1 MRLKTKYAFTVNKY
15 DIQHNSNIGK
25 YSKKVE
31 QIITKYEQKIVQA
44 VKRAGIT
51 TDDGFKFSDYP
62 ALKRECDK
70 LIRQMQA
77 EIKVTIET
85 GERTE
90 WERSNGKNDELVE
103 AVVKSASV
111 AKELGYM
118 QRNVSA
124 LEAFM
129 QRKVSGLNLSERVW
143 NIADQFKGQI
153 EVAIDTA
160 LREHKSADE
169 LSRDVR
175 QYLKYPDK
183 LFRRV
188 RDENGVL
195 QLSKNAKAFHPGRG
209 VYRSSYMN
217 ARRLAGTEINMAYR
231 TSDFT
236 RRNQLDFIVGIEVHL
251 SNNHNCKGIPNG
263 QFYDICDEIQGKYP
277 KTFKFVGWHPNCRC
291 YTTTI
296 LKTDEEIMQD
306 LKRRKQGKPPV
317 KSVNEVNDV
326 PEGFKNWVAD
336 NQERIASAKSLP
348 YFLKDNGHMEDGEW
362 VMNEDI

>member
-1 MRLKTKYAFTVNKY
+1 
-15 DIQHNSNIGK
+15 
-25 YSKKVE
+25 
-31 QIITKYEQKIVQA
+31 
-44 VKRAGIT
+44 
-51 TDDGFKFSDYP
+51 
-62 ALKRECDK
+62 
-70 LIRQMQA
+70 
-77 EIKVTIET
+77 
-85 GERTE
+85 
-90 WERSNGKNDELVE
+90 
-103 AVVKSASV
+103 
-111 AKELGYM
+111 
-118 QRNVSA
+118 
-124 LEAFM
+124 
-129 QRKVSGLNLSERVW
+129 
-143 NIADQFKGQI
+143 
-153 EVAIDTA
+153 
-160 LREHKSADE
+160 
-169 LSRDVR
+169 
-175 QYLKYPDK
+175 
-183 LFRRV
+183 
-188 RDENGVL
+188 
-195 QLSKNAKAFHPGRG
+195 
-209 VYRSSYMN
+209 MN